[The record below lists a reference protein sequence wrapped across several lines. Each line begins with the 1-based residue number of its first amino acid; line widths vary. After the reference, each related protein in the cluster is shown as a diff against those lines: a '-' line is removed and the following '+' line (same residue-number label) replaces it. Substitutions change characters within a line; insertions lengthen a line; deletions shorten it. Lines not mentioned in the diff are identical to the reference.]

1 MNMMQKR
8 EAPAKSAAIRSDIA
22 VREAVPRDAEVLA
35 ALLAQ
40 MDDEPSETEGFNA
53 ALTRQIMADME
64 SYPDFKAY
72 LALDEAGVPVGTF
85 SLMVF
90 CSLSHR
96 GSRQALLDA
105 VVVLRDR
112 RGEGIGEAML
122 QRALHIAAGS
132 GCYKLSLSSNIKR
145 KEAHRFYERLGF
157 NQHGVSFSIELA

>member
-1 MNMMQKR
+1 MNMR
-8 EAPAKSAAIRSDIA
+8 RHTEGVAESTGVRSDIA
-22 VREAVPRDAEVLA
+22 VREAVAGDAEVLA
-35 ALLAQ
+35 RLLAQ
-40 MDDEPSETEGFNA
+40 MDDEPSETDGFNA
-53 ALTRQIMADME
+53 ALTRQIMADMK

-105 VVVLRDR
+105 VVVCRER
-112 RGEGIGEAML
+112 RGQGVGEAML

-145 KEAHRFYERLGF
+145 KDAHRFYERLGF
-157 NQHGVSFSIELA
+157 SQHGVSLSIELA

>member
-1 MNMMQKR
+1 MNMTQSRDAMTER
-8 EAPAKSAAIRSDIA
+8 AGVRSDIA
-22 VREAVPRDAEVLA
+22 VREAVPGDAEALA
-35 ALLAQ
+35 VLLAQ

-90 CSLSHR
+90 CSLSHH

-105 VVVLRDR
+105 VVVSRER
-112 RGEGIGEAML
+112 RGEGVGEAML

-145 KEAHRFYERLGF
+145 KDAHRFYERLGF
-157 NQHGVSFSIELA
+157 SQHGVSFGIELA

>member
-1 MNMMQKR
+1 MNMTRNR
-8 EAPAKSAAIRSDIA
+8 EAVAQMNDVRTDIA
-22 VREAVPRDAEVLA
+22 VREAVPGDAEVLA
-35 ALLAQ
+35 GLLAQ
-40 MDDEPSETEGFNA
+40 MDDEPSETEGFSA
-53 ALTRQIMADME
+53 ALTRQIMADMR

-72 LALDEAGVPVGTF
+72 LALDEAGVPAGTF

-105 VVVLRDR
+105 VVVCRER
-112 RGEGIGEAML
+112 RGQGIGEAML

-145 KEAHRFYERLGF
+145 KDAHRFYERLGF
-157 NQHGVSFSIELA
+157 SQHGVSLSIELA